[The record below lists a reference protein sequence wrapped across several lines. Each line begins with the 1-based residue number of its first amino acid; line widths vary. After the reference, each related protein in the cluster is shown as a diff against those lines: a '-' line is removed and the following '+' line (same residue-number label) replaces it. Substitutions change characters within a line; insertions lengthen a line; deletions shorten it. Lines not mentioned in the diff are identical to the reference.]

1 MITPTSLH
9 GLRIVCSTLLKIT
22 LGASVP
28 VRSNKRGSVV
38 FSSGFQY
45 NYFLPSNVSNFKS
58 TIVVARHVRDLDLR
72 DTYSTIENLLE
83 DSSLVEKQGKQT
95 RSSLA
100 FDVTGETSIGS
111 RKDQRSQRSK
121 RALRV
126 KKVSEMFGTT
136 TTVKANE
143 VTRDGTS
150 WQNGLSKLLSI
161 VEKSVRRSI
170 CLFKRIAHTFLSLTD
185 DHIAVQNGN
194 NLDQLEYLCIF

>member
-1 MITPTSLH
+1 MQHTLFLSTTILLLVGFVFLSFSLW
-9 GLRIVCSTLLKIT
+9 IEAILLYPSGSVFQIT

-83 DSSLVEKQGKQT
+83 DLVEKQGKQT

-121 RALRV
+121 VRTRIRRQLRCLEEEIQV
-126 KKVSEMFGTT
+126 
-136 TTVKANE
+136 
-143 VTRDGTS
+143 
-150 WQNGLSKLLSI
+150 W
-161 VEKSVRRSI
+161 RR
-170 CLFKRIAHTFLSLTD
+170 RYT
-185 DHIAVQNGN
+185 GN
-194 NLDQLEYLCIF
+194 NGRRDDDVSLPREL